1 MATVNP
7 WKRFIG
13 LLPSSAKT
21 VGEVLSVDT
30 ISGTSRVRLR
40 TGADLVVAGT
50 SVAAGNNAFLA
61 DGQVVGQAPDLPQ
74 YDIEV

>member
-13 LLPSSAKT
+13 LLPGGHKT

-30 ISGTSRVRLR
+30 SAGTSRVRLR
-40 TGADLVVAGT
+40 TGADVVVAGA
-50 SVAAGNNAFLA
+50 SVAAGQNAFLA
-61 DGQVVGQAPDLPQ
+61 DGQVVGQAPSLPQ